1 MNILIT
7 GATGLIGSHLCKHLA
22 NHHKLVVLTRCKEK
36 AFTTLGHHIDAHQT
50 LEDIDFNNIDCVI
63 NLAGEPIADKRWTAS
78 QKNKIEAS
86 RWHITEQIAEKVN
99 AATTPPHTF
108 ISGSAIGFY
117 GRQNEPVTEQD
128 NQPFDEYS
136 HQLCKKWEQLAL
148 NTASD
153 KTRVCI
159 LRTGIVLAK
168 KAGALGKMVPP
179 FQFYLGGP
187 IADGKQYMSWIHIND
202 MVNIILFLIENQ
214 TMQGVFNAT
223 APNPVTNNEF
233 SESLGNTLNRPSL
246 LRMPEFVLRL
256 LFGEMADLLVFGQA
270 VLPKAMNDAGFKFQY
285 SELKP
290 ALENVL
296 SGR

>member
-1 MNILIT
+1 MGWREPSFTNILIFAMSSSALT
-7 GATGLIGSHLCKHLA
+7 ISSAFAVNNDEVPSRSTLA
-22 NHHKLVVLTRCKEK
+22 
-36 AFTTLGHHIDAHQT
+36 
-50 LEDIDFNNIDCVI
+50 
-63 NLAGEPIADKRWTAS
+63 
-78 QKNKIEAS
+78 
-86 RWHITEQIAEKVN
+86 
-99 AATTPPHTF
+99 
-108 ISGSAIGFY
+108 
-117 GRQNEPVTEQD
+117 RQNEPVTEQD

>member
-7 GATGLIGSHLCKHLA
+7 GATGLIGSHLCKYLA
-22 NHHKLVVLTRCKEK
+22 NHHKLLVLTRRKEK
-36 AFTTLGHHIDAHQT
+36 AFTLLGHHVDAHET
-50 LEDIDFNNIDCVI
+50 IDGIDFNEIDCVI

-78 QKNKIEAS
+78 QKAKIEAS
-86 RWHITEQIAEKVN
+86 RWQITAQIAEKIK
-99 AATTPPHTF
+99 ATQTPPHTF

-117 GRQNEPVTEQD
+117 GRQSQPVTEQN
-128 NQPFDEYS
+128 NQPFEEYS
-136 HQLCKKWEQLAL
+136 HHLCKKWEQLAL
-148 NTASD
+148 SANSK

-168 KAGALGKMVPP
+168 KGGALGKMVPP

-202 MVNIILFLIENQ
+202 MVNIILFLIENKSLH
-214 TMQGVFNAT
+214 GVFNAT
-223 APNPVTNNEF
+223 APHPVTNNEF
-233 SESLGNTLNRPSL
+233 SEHLSQTLKRPNIF
-246 LRMPEFVLRL
+246 RMPEPVMRL
-256 LFGEMADLLVFGQA
+256 LFGEMADLLVYGQA
-270 VLPKAMNDAGFKFQY
+270 VLPKALNDADFKFQY
-285 SELKP
+285 AKLKP